1 MGGDER
7 ILSKSDLMLIVC
19 CQLHRAD
26 LSIYRNS
33 FDVLAQEMQDN
44 LLEFI
49 MEYFNFDYG
58 DNFPDLGDFN
68 YLSLIKH
75 LEKEEQQKK

>member
-1 MGGDER
+1 MDGDGR
-7 ILSKSDLMLIVC
+7 ILTKSDLMLIVC
-19 CQLHRAD
+19 CQLQGAD

-33 FDVLAQEMQDN
+33 FDVLAQEMRDN

-49 MEYFNFDYG
+49 IEYFNFDYG

-68 YLSLIKH
+68 YFSLIKH
-75 LEKEEQQKK
+75 LEKE